1 MGFFLNSYRFE
12 TQIFGNGMFRLS
24 ESFRDFLFS
33 DCVRS
38 TDESTF
44 FLKNPKIYC
53 ALSVLCVSPWSLY
66 LLHLQVIIAV
76 YNHRTLFPH
85 LPTSSTINIMKNL
98 LNPSAPSETPYT
110 KQSDSKNNNE
120 PTITAEVVNGVTQGQ
135 TLYIRKVERTCAH
148 KFSLVVNAIVIISA
162 IGIAIG
168 QIWGMAMKNLGLMEV
183 VMRCY
188 LVAISGMLILN
199 ELESVSILSHS
210 PILQKYFWRGVS
222 YTFIGTL
229 GTLLNDVGNDDYYNN
244 WNRYQNNYNN
254 NNGYVT
260 FMIPSLEHA
269 LELFIGITSRVLFC
283 MGCVYCVMG
292 LLWVQ
297 NKIERDIDE
306 FRDRLHL
313 SEAALA
319 GEQDVIRRRFGGR
332 LGEEIGL
339 A

>member
-1 MGFFLNSYRFE
+1 M
-12 TQIFGNGMFRLS
+12 
-24 ESFRDFLFS
+24 
-33 DCVRS
+33 
-38 TDESTF
+38 
-44 FLKNPKIYC
+44 KNPLK
-53 ALSVLCVSPWSLY
+53 
-66 LLHLQVIIAV
+66 
-76 YNHRTLFPH
+76 
-85 LPTSSTINIMKNL
+85 
-98 LNPSAPSETPYT
+98 PSAPSETPYT

-135 TLYIRKVERTCAH
+135 TLYIRQVERTCAH
-148 KFSLVVNAIVIISA
+148 KFSLFLNAIVIISA
-162 IGIAIG
+162 VGIAIG

-199 ELESVSILSHS
+199 ELESVSVLTHS
-210 PILQKYFWRGVS
+210 PILQKYFWRGLG

-229 GTLLNDVGNDDYYNN
+229 STLLNDVGNDDYYNN
-244 WNRYQNNYNN
+244 WNRYKNNYNN

-260 FMIPSLEHA
+260 FMVPSLENA

-283 MGCVYCVMG
+283 AGCVYCVMG

-297 NKIERDIDE
+297 NKIEKDIDE

-313 SEAALA
+313 AEAALA